1 VELAMQLRNV
11 LPKTLFGRMLSI
23 ILVPMI
29 FVQIITVFIFYERHW
44 DTVTRH
50 MAGNLAAEIT
60 ILVDQIGTQPN
71 DEQIETVRR
80 MGWLYFGFPIQFDTE
95 TPWAGRNQAQPE
107 NFAEEMLR
115 RELQGRMSKEW
126 RTNVTADPNLIFVDV
141 RLETG
146 TLRVYASRK
155 RIFSSTS
162 WTFIGWTVG
171 SSILMFAVAL
181 LFMRGQVRPILRL
194 ANAARQLGLGR
205 TAPDY
210 RLEGAREVRLA
221 GRAFQA
227 MRHRI
232 MRQLNERTEMLA
244 GVSHDLRTPLTRIR
258 LQLALMMESEDV
270 DAIRADLSEM
280 EDMIDAYLS
289 FAAGEG
295 EEPSQETRIDSM
307 LERLV
312 RQTAKTHK
320 YDISFKMPDEE
331 LPAFLVRQ
339 KAIGR
344 AFQNV
349 ISNAL
354 AYSTKTEISL
364 SYRNDEVTIFF
375 DDNGAGIPLERR
387 ADAIRPF
394 IRLEESRNRKTGGTG
409 LGLSITS
416 DIVLGHGGELT
427 LGDAPLGGLR
437 VAIKLPV

>member
-1 VELAMQLRNV
+1 MQLREF

-50 MAGNLAAEIT
+50 MAQNLAGEIAL
-60 ILVDQIGTQPN
+60 LVSDVGSHPN
-71 DEQIETVRR
+71 KAAIDNIVVN
-80 MGWLYFGFPIQFDTE
+80 GWRYFSFPIQFQKGTE
-95 TPWAGRNQAQPE
+95 LTTSPIVATATYAE
-107 NFAEEMLR
+107 NMLR
-115 RELQGRMSKEW
+115 RELKRQVTQPW
-126 RTNVTADPNLIFVDV
+126 RLDTTSDPNLIFVDLQMDNGV
-141 RLETG
+141 
-146 TLRVYASRK
+146 LRIYASRK

-171 SSILMFAVAL
+171 SSIILFAMAL
-181 LFMRGQVRPILRL
+181 LFLRGQVRPIHRL

-227 MRHRI
+227 MRYRI

-258 LQLALMMESEDV
+258 LQLALMRESPDSR
-270 DAIRADLSEM
+270 AISSDISEM
-280 EDMIDAYLS
+280 EEMIDGYLA

-295 EEPSQETRIDSM
+295 DEAPQDIAIE
-307 LERLV
+307 LVVKRLV
-312 RQTAKTHK
+312 TQARKSHK
-320 YDISFKMPDEE
+320 FDIILSPVRNEI
-331 LPAFLVRQ
+331 PAFPMRRN
-339 KAIGR
+339 AIQR
-344 AFQNV
+344 AFSNI
-349 ISNAL
+349 ISNAIR
-354 AYSTKTEISL
+354 YSSKTIVNIQK
-364 SYRNDEVTIFF
+364 RNDEVIITF
-375 DDNGAGIPLERR
+375 DDNGSGIPEERR

-394 IRLEESRNRKTGGTG
+394 IRLEKSRNRRTGGTG

-416 DIVLGHGGELT
+416 DIVLSHGGELT
-427 LGDAPLGGLR
+427 LSESPLGGLR
-437 VAIKLPV
+437 VSIKLPI

>member
-1 VELAMQLRNV
+1 MQIRNV
-11 LPKTLFGRMLSI
+11 LPKTLFGRLLSI

-29 FVQIITVFIFYERHW
+29 LVQIITVFIFYERHW

-50 MAGNLAAEIT
+50 MAGNLSAEISL
-60 ILVDQIGTQPN
+60 LVDQLGDAPTQ
-71 DEQIETVRR
+71 EQIDTVRIS
-80 MGWLYFGFPIQFDTE
+80 GWDYFGFPIQFDQTA
-95 TPWAGRNQAQPE
+95 TWAGPNKQLPE

-115 RELQGRMSKEW
+115 RELDARMSRAW
-126 RTNVTADPNLIFVDV
+126 HINVSADPNLIYVDV
-141 RLETG
+141 KFDNG
-146 TLRVYASRK
+146 VLRVYASRK

-171 SSILMFAVAL
+171 SSILMFAIAL

-194 ANAARQLGLGR
+194 ASAARQLGLGR
-205 TAPDY
+205 PAPDY
-210 RLEGAREVRLA
+210 RLEGAKEVRLA

-258 LQLALMMESEDV
+258 LQLALMKENEDV
-270 DAIRADLSEM
+270 VAIRADLAEM

-295 EEPSQETRIDSM
+295 EEPPKETRIEAM

-312 RQTAKTHK
+312 RQTAKAHD
-320 YDISFKMPDEE
+320 YDISMTMPSED
-331 LPAFLVRQ
+331 LPAFPVRQ
-339 KAIGR
+339 KAIQR

-349 ISNAL
+349 ISNAR
-354 AYSTKTEISL
+354 AYSTKTDISFR
-364 SYRNDEVTIFF
+364 YRNDEVTIFF
-375 DDNGAGIPLERR
+375 DDNGAGIPAERR

-416 DIVLGHGGELT
+416 DIVLGHGGKLT
-427 LGDAPLGGLR
+427 LDDSPLGGLR